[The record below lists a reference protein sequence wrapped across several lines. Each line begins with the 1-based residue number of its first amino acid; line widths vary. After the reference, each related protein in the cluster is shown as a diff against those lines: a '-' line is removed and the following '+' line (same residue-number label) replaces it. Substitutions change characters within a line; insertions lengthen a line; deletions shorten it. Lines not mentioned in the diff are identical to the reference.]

1 MYPSNS
7 TYDLLTTSLFEIDH
21 SRAFYIGLRSFPRP
35 ISMRADA
42 IATAIGCA
50 PSPQTW
56 PRIIVEDDSAA
67 RMFAATK
74 PRPLNRITKKRYS
87 VFNNCSHRRGEGRPM
102 PTGPFSFAI
111 KFLYEIRF
119 AADTIDQ
126 PNIGGSWNVVCQNS
140 LRHSPDCATHGF
152 CLFEI
157 GFRDSY
163 SSELQRAQ

>member
-42 IATAIGCA
+42 IATAIACA

-67 RMFAATK
+67 RMFAATQ
-74 PRPLNRITKKRYS
+74 PRSLNRITQSRYS
-87 VFNNCSHRRGEGRPM
+87 AFANCTHHHG
-102 PTGPFSFAI
+102 
-111 KFLYEIRF
+111 
-119 AADTIDQ
+119 DT
-126 PNIGGSWNVVCQNS
+126 
-140 LRHSPDCATHGF
+140 
-152 CLFEI
+152 
-157 GFRDSY
+157 
-163 SSELQRAQ
+163 